1 MTIHVLLVEDSPI
14 ATMILKR
21 IIDSSPSLSVVGTA
35 KNGVEGLELI
45 PKLNPDIICTDLHMP
60 KMDGLA
66 FTQEVMAEFPRP
78 ILVISASVQE
88 DDPQNVFHL
97 LQAGALEVFPK
108 PRAGLSQEYE
118 ALQAEL
124 VRKIRVLSGVK
135 VFRRKRKTHSPA
147 PVAPKS
153 TSSPSPVVTAKTGKT
168 SAIKA
173 VVIGSSTGGP
183 QALHTIFQSL
193 PAAFPVPIICVQH
206 ISLGFLQG
214 LVDWLKNHCSLKVEI
229 AKEKDFPKA
238 GVIYFPPENQHLK
251 LDRQGRFVYDQSLPV
266 TGHRPS
272 VDVLFESASAYY
284 RSQMVGVLLTGM
296 GRDGANGLQTIRKA
310 GGMTIAQD
318 EATSIVFG
326 MPKEAIALGAAQHI
340 LPIDQVASKLLT
352 LFSLSPLPQR

>member
-1 MTIHVLLVEDSPI
+1 MTIHVLLVEDSPV

-21 IIDSSPSLSVVGTA
+21 IIGDSPGITVVGTA

-45 PKLNPDIICTDLHMP
+45 PKLNPDLICTDLHMP
-60 KMDGLA
+60 KMDGLT

-108 PRAGLSQEYE
+108 PRAGSSREYE
-118 ALQAEL
+118 AVKGEL
-124 VRKIRVLSGVK
+124 IRKIKVLSGVK
-135 VFRRKRKTHSPA
+135 VFRRKRKTASPA
-147 PVAPKS
+147 PVSPKK
-153 TSSPSPVVTAKTGKT
+153 TSSPSAVVTAQT
-168 SAIKA
+168 SHIKA

-193 PAAFPVPIICVQH
+193 PASFPVPIICVQH

-214 LVDWLKNHCSLKVEI
+214 LVDWLNNHCSLKVEI

-251 LDRQGRFVYDQSLPV
+251 IDRQGRFLCDQSLAV
-266 TGHRPS
+266 AGHRPS
-272 VDVLFESASAYY
+272 VNILFESASAYY
-284 RSQMVGVLLTGM
+284 RSQLLGILLTGM
-296 GRDGANGLQTIRKA
+296 GRDGAEGLQTIRKG

-326 MPKEAIALGAAQHI
+326 MPKEAIALDAVQHI
-340 LPIDQVASKLLT
+340 LPIDQIASKVLT
-352 LFSLSPLPQR
+352 LLSLSPLPRH